1 MIKLVDGSKRY
12 QLSDHQQVKRISS
25 DFQLKLLVPELS
37 TDDKKKRLKLTLKKR
52 NHKKC
57 HVCFKFSLSVNE
69 HLTI

>member
-37 TDDKKKRLKLTLKKR
+37 TDGKKK
-52 NHKKC
+52 N
-57 HVCFKFSLSVNE
+57 VSSLR
-69 HLTI
+69 